1 MTIHNWRVGA
11 ITENIFIVALKHQK
25 RPIYG
30 EIEVYKPSMEVN
42 YYKIQLKVKSKTSHS
57 NQNKMCRK
65 NSFCPNCHGNMGK
78 TVQARQQLANML
90 TDKPFVLAVVNNSNL
105 KQVPDMYPG
114 KKQLISAKYD
124 VKLKTFALNEF
135 LGRPVPNNYV
145 NDLSVIQEE
154 ALKGQFTRLDKT
166 LGFVDNDGKEVEMIS
181 LEQQQKMNDIM
192 INILKAKG
200 LDFDDIIA
208 ETARLIREE
217 LNRSSKKDR
226 KDKKRKISK
235 MKLKNQRKLGVVAKP
250 VPTKSDPDAEN
261 QENGSNG
268 KIKTAKDH
276 EHYRKSKRPTR
287 I

>member
-1 MTIHNWRVGA
+1 
-11 ITENIFIVALKHQK
+11 
-25 RPIYG
+25 
-30 EIEVYKPSMEVN
+30 
-42 YYKIQLKVKSKTSHS
+42 
-57 NQNKMCRK
+57 MCRK
-65 NSFCPNCHGNMGK
+65 NSFCHNCHGNIRK
-78 TVQARQQLANML
+78 TLQARQQLVNL
-90 TDKPFVLAVVNNSNL
+90 ISNKQFVWAVINNSTL
-105 KQVPDMYPG
+105 KLHPEMFPG
-114 KKQLISAKYD
+114 KKQLISEKYD

-135 LGRPVPNNYV
+135 LGRPVPNV
-145 NDLSVIQEE
+145 IDLSMIQQE

-192 INILKAKG
+192 INILKAEG

-287 I
+287 L

>member
-1 MTIHNWRVGA
+1 
-11 ITENIFIVALKHQK
+11 
-25 RPIYG
+25 
-30 EIEVYKPSMEVN
+30 
-42 YYKIQLKVKSKTSHS
+42 
-57 NQNKMCRK
+57 MCRK
-65 NSFCPNCHGNMGK
+65 NSFCHNCHGNIRK
-78 TVQARQQLANML
+78 TLQARQQLVNL
-90 TDKPFVLAVVNNSNL
+90 LSNKQFVWAVVNNSTL
-105 KQVPDMYPG
+105 KLHPGIFPG
-114 KKQLISAKYD
+114 KKQLISEKYD

-135 LGRPVPNNYV
+135 LGRPVPNV
-145 NDLSVIQEE
+145 IDLSMIQQE

>member
-1 MTIHNWRVGA
+1 
-11 ITENIFIVALKHQK
+11 
-25 RPIYG
+25 
-30 EIEVYKPSMEVN
+30 
-42 YYKIQLKVKSKTSHS
+42 
-57 NQNKMCRK
+57 MCRK
-65 NSFCPNCHGNMGK
+65 NSFCPNCHGNMGQ
-78 TVQARQQLANML
+78 TVQARQQLAYLLN
-90 TDKPFVLAVVNNSNL
+90 DKEFVLAYVNNSNL
-105 KQVPDMYPG
+105 KQRPEMYPG
-114 KKQLISAKYD
+114 KEKLLSAKYD

-181 LEQQQKMNDIM
+181 LEKQQKMNDIM
-192 INILKAKG
+192 INILKAEG